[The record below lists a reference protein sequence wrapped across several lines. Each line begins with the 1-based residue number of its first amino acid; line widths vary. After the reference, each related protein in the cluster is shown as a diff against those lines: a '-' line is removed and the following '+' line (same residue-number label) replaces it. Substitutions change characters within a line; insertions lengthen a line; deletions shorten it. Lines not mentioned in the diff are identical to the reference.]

1 MTCRTLG
8 EDGAFELA
16 DFNSEMNIGRKTM
29 EKGLFEQCCPLN
41 LSAEI
46 RVCVSVFVHLGA
58 QLCDSL

>member
-29 EKGLFEQCCPLN
+29 EKGL
-41 LSAEI
+41 
-46 RVCVSVFVHLGA
+46 
-58 QLCDSL
+58 